1 MILKKLAPGIEK
13 DDFEKF
19 GTRSRGIGRVFLKPE
34 KKLYMLEK
42 FLPHH
47 FSTFWLKKTILDAHK
62 EARKKTGGWYL
73 AY

>member
-1 MILKKLAPGIEK
+1 MILKKLAPGIEELGGFSQNRK
-13 DDFEKF
+13 
-19 GTRSRGIGRVFLKPE
+19 

-42 FLPHH
+42 ILPHH